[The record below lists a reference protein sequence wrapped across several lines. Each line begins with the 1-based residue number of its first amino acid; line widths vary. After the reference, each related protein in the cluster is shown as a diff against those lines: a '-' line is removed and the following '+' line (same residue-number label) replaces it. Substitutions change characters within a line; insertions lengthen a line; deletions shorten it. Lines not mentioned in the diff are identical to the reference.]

1 VTAPDG
7 TRHSEPYRL
16 ITSLLDPVQAPAQ
29 QVAECYAQRWEAETG
44 YRELKA
50 VLRGSGRILRS
61 RDPDMVRQEVWA
73 FLSACQLI
81 HAARADAAEAAAED
95 LDPDR
100 ISYTVTLRAVRR
112 QIPAGPHPDNR
123 STVIREVL
131 SQLLPRRRQRNYP
144 RLTRRSTAFRREAA
158 AQRHGPVSYH
168 ITINIP
174 ATTANQPG
182 P

>member
-1 VTAPDG
+1 VGRVGAGAPCRDCF
-7 TRHSEPYRL
+7 RWVS
-16 ITSLLDPVQAPAQ
+16 PA
-29 QVAECYAQRWEAETG
+29 
-44 YRELKA
+44 L
-50 VLRGSGRILRS
+50 
-61 RDPDMVRQEVWA
+61 PPNP
-73 FLSACQLI
+73 ACCE
-81 HAARADAAEAAAED
+81 AEAAAED

-112 QIPAGPHPDNR
+112 QIPAVPHPDNR

-158 AQRHGPVSYH
+158 AQRQGPVSYH

-174 ATTANQPG
+174 ARTANQPG